1 MIESNWK
8 YIAQRSGLS
17 SSKLYLMKNT
27 CFLGFF
33 LFCSPFMHVF
43 EIERMMHIC
52 PTLYNIYYHIIQVR
66 VNNAFSMCVLRY
78 LPV

>member
-27 CFLGFF
+27 TYNNK
-33 LFCSPFMHVF
+33 HVAKN
-43 EIERMMHIC
+43 HIFYINRKDEC
-52 PTLYNIYYHIIQVR
+52 DEWTISKAPSGY
-66 VNNAFSMCVLRY
+66 
-78 LPV
+78 